1 MYTMNILVVGGGMA
15 GLTFAISALRLGYQ
29 VTIAEKNN
37 RVGKKISATGNGKCN
52 IGNEFV
58 SIKHFNDSKIASTV
72 LHAINVDTYKHFLHS
87 VGIFTYTDNAGRM
100 YPLSDSAS
108 TVVDCLRH
116 TLQDLG
122 GIVIQAEVTQITAK
136 NGKYAVKIGDSN
148 NVYDKVVLSVG
159 SGSQAPAPN
168 TSALIGSQY
177 LTATYPSLVPIKV
190 TNNDPTLNGIRHKCN
205 ATLVADGQNL
215 YTESGEVLFRDYG
228 LSGICIFNMSA
239 HIARNLVQGKQH
251 DYQIC
256 LDLFPTLT
264 PEELTAILQARTQ
277 LPVDRLWGAL
287 LHNKL
292 AHYVTKSANC
302 PTDASKLAHT
312 AKNLTFNYSKLLD
325 WTMSQVTAGGVDE
338 QHLNLRNLTLPN
350 GIICIGEML
359 NVDGLCGGNNL
370 YFAAAS
376 ALYAVASMD

>member
-136 NGKYAVKIGDSN
+136 NF
-148 NVYDKVVLSVG
+148 SV
-159 SGSQAPAPN
+159 
-168 TSALIGSQY
+168 
-177 LTATYPSLVPIKV
+177 
-190 TNNDPTLNGIRHKCN
+190 R
-205 ATLVADGQNL
+205 
-215 YTESGEVLFRDYG
+215 
-228 LSGICIFNMSA
+228 
-239 HIARNLVQGKQH
+239 
-251 DYQIC
+251 
-256 LDLFPTLT
+256 
-264 PEELTAILQARTQ
+264 ART
-277 LPVDRLWGAL
+277 
-287 LHNKL
+287 
-292 AHYVTKSANC
+292 
-302 PTDASKLAHT
+302 
-312 AKNLTFNYSKLLD
+312 
-325 WTMSQVTAGGVDE
+325 E
-338 QHLNLRNLTLPN
+338 
-350 GIICIGEML
+350 
-359 NVDGLCGGNNL
+359 
-370 YFAAAS
+370 
-376 ALYAVASMD
+376 